1 MALEKYP
8 DDVQVIA
15 NSVVVNVL
23 AGKGADE
30 LEGYVLL
37 SSVDG

>member
-15 NSVVVNVL
+15 NSIVLNAL
-23 AGKGADE
+23 AGKSAEE
-30 LEGYVLL
+30 LEAYVAAAW
-37 SSVDG
+37 GWI